1 MQYVIN
7 IVEDEVNLNNIL
19 TAYLEKE
26 GYRVNSFIN
35 GQDAKNAIGY
45 DVDMWVVDIMLPD
58 INGYSLFKQI
68 NEKTPNAM
76 IIFMSARNKEL
87 DRVVGLEMGCD
98 DYISKP
104 FLPQELIIRVRKLL
118 QNRSRRSEEKNINV
132 AGYRICVEQRKVFQE
147 NIEIELSTKEYEM
160 MMFFLRNQDN
170 AVSRDQILEQVWR
183 EDYFGSYR
191 VVDDTI
197 RRIRKKMPAM
207 DIETIYGYGYRFR
220 REASKK

>member
-19 TAYLEKE
+19 TVYLEKE
-26 GYRVNSFIN
+26 GYQVNSFIN
-35 GQDAKNAIGY
+35 GQDAKNAIRS

-58 INGYSLFKQI
+58 INGYTLFKQI
-68 NEKTPNAM
+68 NETTPSAM

-132 AGYRICVEQRKVFQE
+132 AGYRICIEQRKVFQG